1 MTPREKADLREF
13 IVPEQPSWLLEC
25 DGLYFDSLSKAEE
38 FSKRTGANIYCRLAN
53 GRKKAA
59 NQ

>member
-1 MTPREKADLREF
+1 MTPKEDLNIRKF
-13 IVPEQPSWLLEC
+13 VVPKQPSWLLEC
-25 DGLYFDSLSKAEE
+25 DGIYFDCLSKAEE
-38 FSKRTGANIYCRLAN
+38 FSKRTGATIYCRLTE